1 MSHKEHILAFI
12 GSELTVIRSNGEGT
26 PEAFRHN
33 AFTPRSDY
41 VDNVLFNHMQ
51 YATEITWRDTAEF
64 WPETANPLVDSP
76 ARHRQ
81 ILPYAPLTQI
91 AEGIKRYAVYQR
103 VKGIGESRLLR
114 GHSIGFGGHLTGKYA
129 QYDDHGG
136 IVFQTSVHAGLKAE
150 MGEECHVDIDAP
162 GVQVIPWGYINSV
175 MSPVDALHFSYVIE
189 VQVPADYPVLVNEK
203 GLNFK
208 GFFTK
213 EEIIQMH
220 EELPKEI
227 GFESWSRMLI
237 EHGLQ

>member
-1 MSHKEHILAFI
+1 MSNKEHIMAFI
-12 GSELTVIRSNGEGT
+12 GSELSVMRANGQNT
-26 PEAFRHN
+26 PEAFRHG

-41 VDNVLFNHMQ
+41 IDNILFNHMQ
-51 YATEITWRDTAEF
+51 YATEIIWRETAEF
-64 WPETANPLVDSP
+64 WPEGADPMLVAP
-76 ARHRQ
+76 CRHRQ
-81 ILPYAPLTQI
+81 ILPYAPLTKI
-91 AEGIKRYAVYQR
+91 VDGIKRYAVYQR

-114 GHSIGFGGHLTGKYA
+114 GHSLGFGGHLTGKYA

-136 IVFQTSVHAGLKAE
+136 IVVKTSIHAGLKAE

-175 MSPVDALHFSYVIE
+175 ASPVDALHFSYVVE
-189 VQVPADYPVLVNEK
+189 VQVPEDYPVLVNEK
-203 GLNFK
+203 GLSFK
-208 GFFTK
+208 GFFTA
-213 EEIIQMH
+213 EEVVQMH

>member
-1 MSHKEHILAFI
+1 MSQREHILAFI
-12 GSELTVIRSNGEGT
+12 GSELSVIRADGAGS

-33 AFTPRSDY
+33 GFTPRTDHI
-41 VDNVLFNHMQ
+41 DNVLFNNMQ
-51 YATEITWRDTAEF
+51 YATEIIWRETAEY
-64 WPETANPLVDSP
+64 WPEGANPLTESP
-76 ARHRQ
+76 CRHRQ

-91 AEGIKRYAVYQR
+91 AAGVKRYAVYQR

-114 GHSIGFGGHLTGKYA
+114 GHSIGFGGHLTGKYV

-136 IVFQTSVHAGLKAE
+136 IVVQSSIHAGLKAE
-150 MGEECHVDIDAP
+150 MAEECHVDIDAP

-175 MSPVDALHFSYVIE
+175 ASPVDALHFAYVVE
-189 VQVPADYPVLVNEK
+189 VQVPEDYTVLVNEE

-213 EEIIQMH
+213 EEIEVMH

-227 GFESWSRMLI
+227 GFESWTRMLI
-237 EHGLQ
+237 ESGLL